1 MDFFFLRSFWGLWYL
16 TFLSGFVILRIS
28 RYRSSLMYEMTG
40 SLGMSL
46 LINYT
51 LVFFGTFFHIPLGV
65 LLWSTSFLFLGIF
78 FWILSKETPEERKQ
92 SLWTIYVSLGM
103 LLFLWF
109 LNQFVAKSGSI
120 PWAGDD
126 ILGWN
131 SWAML
136 WYQEK
141 GIFVQQNFYPQML
154 PIMWAASYFF
164 SGTSEIFFFSRSLMP
179 YFFFGIFI
187 MGLAIFWM
195 ERRITTLFGLL
206 SLGWLFVLWR
216 HFPRMTM
223 GIADIPAAFFA
234 FASFGFFLEYQ
245 KTKKVSPFFISLLL
259 AVASSLTKQY
269 GVLYLAGWGL
279 LCIIEILKC
288 PSLLKHK
295 GFWIIT
301 AFALLLFTMWY
312 GYGFFAQGYHRSFS
326 KLFTVGSFQ
335 AYSSNPLVSQ
345 ESTSLTKNLKNGLLF
360 LSQQFKYPVV
370 FFFMV
375 LLWITGMFV
384 PPFGWVA
391 LFITIPA
398 FVFWSELIAY
408 DIRNFSI
415 GIVFFLY
422 QAGIGIGWVTKKI
435 ISFLPATNQKKSF
448 FSSFDKTLAFSH
460 RFLVPSGLVVFMLIV
475 GCSLF
480 FSHKY
485 LSQEQNRRMK
495 KYVGNH
501 REVNAMLYEYLEK
514 KPSAVVYTDYSFAP
528 FMPDMHYLLG
538 SFTNLAEIQKAI
550 ANHHDLVF
558 LIISSN
564 GFPPS
569 RFSPEVETF
578 FRTNSRL
585 KKVMD
590 VGTGMLVEKK

>member
-1 MDFFFLRSFWGLWYL
+1 
-16 TFLSGFVILRIS
+16 
-28 RYRSSLMYEMTG
+28 MYEMAG
-40 SLGMSL
+40 SLGISL

-51 LVFFGTFFHIPLGV
+51 IVFLGTLFHIPLGV

-78 FWILSKETPEERKQ
+78 FWILSKETPAERKQ
-92 SLWTIYVSLGM
+92 SLWTTLASLGM

-131 SWAML
+131 SWAMA
-136 WYQEK
+136 WYQQK
-141 GIFVQQNFYPQML
+141 GIFAQQNFYPQML
-154 PIMWAASYFF
+154 PIMWATSYVF

-195 ERRITTLFGLL
+195 ERKITTLFGLL

-279 LCIIEILKC
+279 LCIIEILKS
-288 PSLLKHK
+288 PSLLKQK
-295 GFWIIT
+295 GFWIVT
-301 AFALLLFTMWY
+301 AFALLLFAMWY

-345 ESTSLTKNLKNGLLF
+345 ESTSITKNLENGLFF
-360 LSQQFKYPVV
+360 LSQQFKHPVV

-384 PPFGWVA
+384 HPFGWVA
-391 LFITIPA
+391 LFITVPA

-422 QAGIGIGWVTKKI
+422 QAGIGIGWATKKI
-435 ISFLPATNQKKSF
+435 ISFLPAKNQKKSF
-448 FSSFDKTLAFSH
+448 FSSFNKTLAFSH
-460 RFLVPSGLVVFMLIV
+460 RFLIPSGVVVFMFIV

-480 FSHKY
+480 FSHQY

-514 KPSAVVYTDYSFAP
+514 KPSAVVYTDYPFAR
-528 FMPDMHYLLG
+528 FMPDIHHLQG